1 MPRVEEAGSRKA
13 CARKPYGRNRIAG
26 WPPSAY
32 VSKVMSV
39 IHAVHA
45 APVAPS
51 VLDAL
56 REAVGPRGWVDDP
69 GAIAAHL
76 SEERGRFHG
85 TCAAVVRPGTTEEVA
100 AVVAICAGAG
110 LPVVPQG
117 GNTGLVGGGVPD
129 GGVVVSLAR
138 LNRIRAVDPLN
149 RTITIEAGVILSELQ
164 DAAREAGAMFPLSLG
179 AEGSCRIGGN
189 LATNAGGI
197 TVVRYGNAR
206 DMVLGLEVVLPD
218 GRVWDGLKGLRKN
231 NTGYDLKHL
240 FVGSEGTLGIITA
253 AVLKLFPK
261 PRGEE
266 TALVALPSVEA
277 ALELFQRCNAAAGD
291 VLTAFEFFSRRC
303 LDFCLAHVAGVGDPF
318 ADAHP
323 AYALI
328 KLSSPREGEALRDA
342 LEGVLADAME
352 AEVVSDAVLAMSE
365 AQADQ
370 LWRIRE
376 SIPEAQK
383 GEGGSIKNDVSVPLS
398 QVPAFIARA
407 GAAVEAAMPGIR
419 VVAFGHFGDGNIHFN
434 LSQPVG
440 ADRSAFLAEW
450 DRFDRIVA
458 DVAADLDGSFSAEH
472 GVGRLKCADM
482 LRYKSPVELDLMRK
496 IKRALD
502 PQNIMNPGKVVPLD

>member
-1 MPRVEEAGSRKA
+1 MTIIQA
-13 CARKPYGRNRIAG
+13 KPA
-26 WPPSAY
+26 PP
-32 VSKVMSV
+32 VS
-39 IHAVHA
+39 
-45 APVAPS
+45 PS
-51 VLDAL
+51 VLSAL
-56 REAVGPRGWVDDP
+56 REAVGERGWVDDP
-69 GAIAAHL
+69 GAIATHL
-76 SEERGRFHG
+76 AEERGRFQG
-85 TCAAVVRPGTTEEVA
+85 SCAAVVRPGSTEEVA
-100 AVVAICAGAG
+100 AVVAICAEAG

-129 GGVVVSLAR
+129 GGVVISLAR
-138 LNRIRAVDPLN
+138 MNRIRAVDPLN
-149 RTITIEAGVILSELQ
+149 RTITAEAGVILSALQ
-164 DAAREAGAMFPLSLG
+164 DAAKEADAMFPLSLG

-197 TVVRYGNAR
+197 TVLRYGNVR
-206 DMVLGLEVVLPD
+206 EMVLGLEVVLPD
-218 GRVWDGLKGLRKN
+218 GRIWDGLRGLRKN
-231 NTGYDLKHL
+231 NTGYDLKQL

-266 TALVALPSVEA
+266 TALAALPSEEA
-277 ALELFQRCNAAAGD
+277 ALDLFQRCNAAAGD

-303 LDFCLAHVAGVGDPF
+303 LDFCIAHVPGVGDPF
-318 ADAHP
+318 ANAHP

-342 LEGVLADAME
+342 LEGLLAE
-352 AEVVSDAVLAMSE
+352 ALDEGVVSDAVLAMS
-365 AQADQ
+365 AVQADQ

-398 QVPAFIARA
+398 QVPAFISRA
-407 GAAVEAAMPGIR
+407 SAAVEAAMPGIR

-434 LSQPVG
+434 LSQPPG
-440 ADRSAFLAEW
+440 ADRAAFLAEW

-458 DVAADLDGSFSAEH
+458 DVAAELGGSFSAEH
-472 GVGRLKCADM
+472 GVGWLKCADM
-482 LRYKSPVELDLMRK
+482 LRYKSPVELDLMRA

-502 PQNIMNPGKVVPLD
+502 PQNIMNPGKVVPFE